1 MLSTFTGIEIGKRG
15 LITTTVGLDTVGHN
29 LTNASTEGYSR
40 QRVELQAAPAL
51 TIPGLSRPVSPGQ
64 VGEGVEVQR
73 IERVRDQILEGRIV
87 AQNNRQGY
95 WDQKDKYLQMV
106 EQVYNE
112 PTDQSV
118 RTLMDKFWDGW
129 QQLSLY
135 PEDMAARQTV
145 LKRGQTLLDGIKA
158 QYHSLDQIRTM
169 LDTEIQVGVAQ
180 VNDLTRQIGK
190 LNEEISKAQAAGD
203 NPNDL
208 LDKRDLLVEKLSNY
222 INITV
227 SGKDPD
233 EFNIHT
239 DGYQLVQGRVALPL
253 KLAPDQQNEGFS
265 KIVWADTN
273 QTVHFSGGKLAGF
286 FDLRDNDVRGEI
298 QNLDNMTVNFVDLV
312 NGIHRSGY
320 GLNGQTGVDFFV
332 ERPGV
337 LNVQGNF
344 DRDGN
349 GTFDHTY
356 LFRITGTHSL
366 QAQEQVGLRGTI
378 TLPGAS
384 GPVNI
389 DYYPTDTV
397 HDVMARINN
406 SGAEVVSQLDR
417 NGHLTLKATPS
428 TQTGNPDFVIRHVE
442 DSGQFL
448 VGYAGILSS
457 SGAGGA
463 YDWAHANAVESLRG
477 HAAPAAGAAAAGG
490 GPATAGS
497 SGTAVD
503 FQVAPLLHPA
513 GWMAINEKVLQ
524 EPAAIA
530 AGLGKDGRPA
540 APGDGSA
547 ALEIAHLRN
556 RPVMVGQIATFDDY
570 FANSVANIGLKGEQA
585 AQASK
590 TQSLVMK
597 NLTDLRQSISGVNVD
612 EELAQMIKF
621 QHGYDAAARFV
632 TTIDRMLDTIINRMG
647 V

>member
-51 TIPGLSRPVSPGQ
+51 TIPGLTRPVTPGQ
-64 VGEGVEVQR
+64 VGEGVEVER
-73 IERVRDQILEGRIV
+73 IARVRDQILEGRIV
-87 AQNNRQGY
+87 AQNNRQGF
-95 WDQKDKYLQMV
+95 WDQKDKYLQMIS
-106 EQVYNE
+106 QIYNE

-118 RTLMDKFWDGW
+118 RTLMDKFWEGW
-129 QQLSLY
+129 QQLSIH

-145 LKRGQTLLDGIKA
+145 LTRGQTLLDGIKS
-158 QYHSLDQIRTM
+158 QYKSLDQVRTM
-169 LDTEIQVGVAQ
+169 VDTEIQVGVAQ
-180 VNDLTRQIGK
+180 VNDLTGQIAK
-190 LNEEISKAQAAGD
+190 LNEEIAKSQAAGD

-253 KLAPDQQNEGFS
+253 KLTPDQNNEGFS
-265 KIVWADTN
+265 KVVWADTN
-273 QTVHFSGGKLAGF
+273 QDVHFSGGKLSAF
-286 FDLRDNDVRGEI
+286 FDLRDKDIRSEI

-312 NGIHRSGY
+312 NGIHKNGY
-320 GLNGQTGVDFFV
+320 GLNGQTGTDFFV
-332 ERPGV
+332 EKPGV

-356 LFRITGTHSL
+356 LFRMTGTNAL

-384 GPVNI
+384 GTVNI
-389 DYYPTDTV
+389 DYHPTDTV
-397 HDVMARINN
+397 HDIMARINN

-428 TQTGNPDFVIRHVE
+428 SQMGNPDFVVRHIE

-448 VGYAGILSS
+448 VGYAGLLRS

-463 YDWAHANAVESLRG
+463 YDWAHADAVTALRG
-477 HAAPAAGAAAAGG
+477 HAPAGAAAPAAGSA
-490 GPATAGS
+490 
-497 SGTAVD
+497 SGTVE
-503 FQVAPLLHPA
+503 FQVAPLLHPS
-513 GWMAINEKVLQ
+513 GWMAINEKVRQ
-524 EPAAIA
+524 EPASIA
-530 AGLGKDGRPA
+530 AGLGKDGRA
-540 APGDGSA
+540 AEPGDGSA
-547 ALEIAHLRN
+547 ALQIAHLRN

-570 FANSVANIGLKGEQA
+570 FADSVANIGLKSEQA
-585 AQASK
+585 SQALN
-590 TQSLVMK
+590 TQNLVMK
-597 NLTDLRQSISGVNVD
+597 NLTDLRQSISGVNMD

>member
-40 QRVELQAAPAL
+40 QRVELQAAEPL
-51 TIPGLSRPVSPGQ
+51 TIPGLTRPVTPGQ
-64 VGEGVEVQR
+64 VGEGVEVER
-73 IERVRDQILEGRIV
+73 IARVRDQILEGRIV
-87 AQNNRQGY
+87 AQNNNQGY
-95 WDQKDKYLQMV
+95 WEQKDKYLQMV

-135 PEDMAARQTV
+135 PEDVAARQTV

-158 QYHSLDQIRTM
+158 QYQSLDQIRTM
-169 LDTEIQVGVAQ
+169 VDTEIQVGVSQ
-180 VNDLTRQIGK
+180 VNGLTRQIAK
-190 LNEEISKAQAAGD
+190 LNEEIAKSQAAGD

-239 DGYQLVQGRVALPL
+239 AGFQLVQGRVALSL
-253 KLAPDQQNEGFS
+253 KLAPDQNNEGFS
-265 KIVWADTN
+265 KVVWADTN
-273 QTVHFSGGKLAGF
+273 ETVHFKGGKIAAF
-286 FDLRDNDVRGEI
+286 FDLRDKDVRGEI

-312 NGIHRSGY
+312 NGIHRKGY
-320 GLNGQTGVDFFV
+320 GLNGQTGLNFFV

-337 LNVQGNF
+337 LNAQGNF
-344 DRDGN
+344 DQSGN

-356 LFRITGTHSL
+356 LFRMTGTNAL
-366 QAQEQVGLRGTI
+366 DAQAQVGLRGTI

-384 GPVNI
+384 GSVSVQ
-389 DYYPTDTV
+389 YYPTDTV
-397 HDVMARINN
+397 HDILARVNN
-406 SGAEVVSQLDR
+406 SGAEVVAQLDGD
-417 NGHLTLKATPS
+417 GHLSMKAAPS
-428 TQTGNPDFVIRHVE
+428 ANTDNPDFVIRHVE

-448 VGYAGILSS
+448 VGYAGILQA
-457 SGAGGA
+457 SGAQGA
-463 YDWAHANAVESLRG
+463 YDWARANAVTSLRG
-477 HAAPAAGAAAAGG
+477 DGGAAFPTPAGAPGVGNAQGQ
-490 GPATAGS
+490 P
-497 SGTAVD
+497 AVD
-503 FQVAPLLHPA
+503 YQVAPLLHPA
-513 GWMAINEKVLQ
+513 GWMAINEKIRQ

-530 AGLGKDGRPA
+530 AGLGKDGRA
-540 APGDGSA
+540 AEPGDGSA
-547 ALEIAHLRN
+547 ALAIAHLRN
-556 RPVMVGQIATFDDY
+556 QPVMVGQIATFDDY

-585 AQASK
+585 SQALN
-590 TQSLVMK
+590 TQKLVMQ
-597 NLTDLRQSISGVNVD
+597 NLRNLRESISGVNVD

-632 TTIDRMLDTIINRMG
+632 TTIDKMLDTIINRMG